1 MSDELLDARYARWDG
16 VDRPF
21 TLVTTTTPASPGEG
35 EVLVRIDLATV
46 CGSDLHTVN
55 GRRASPVPAL
65 LGHEQVGTVL
75 AVGPGAPSC
84 VDGTPVVP
92 GRRVVW
98 SVTASCGTCPRCLRG
113 HPQKC
118 RELRKYGHEPL
129 DEQAPLLGGFATH
142 CVLLPGTA
150 IVAVP
155 EGLPDAVA
163 APASCATATV
173 AAAISA
179 AGPLEGREV
188 LVTGA
193 GMLGLTAVSMAALGG
208 ARVTAVDPSPA
219 RRARAG
225 EFGAT
230 RVLDVGEPPGRA
242 DIALELS
249 GSTDAVRLCLSVLDI
264 GGTAVLA
271 GSVSPADAVPIDP
284 EWLVRGLRTVTGVH
298 NYRPADLDAA
308 VAFLAA
314 RHAAH
319 PFAELVEGAHS
330 LGELDTAVRAA
341 RGADAPRQA
350 VLPGLG
356 RAGSNPRRPGVER
369 VTSPHG
375 TRAPR
380 HG

>member
-1 MSDELLDARYARWDG
+1 MTDWVDAMPGTISDGPLDVHYARWDG

-21 TLVTTTTPASPGEG
+21 TLVATTTPGSPGEG

-55 GRRASPVPAL
+55 GKRPSPVPVL

-75 AVGPGAPSC
+75 AVGPGSPSC

-92 GRRVVW
+92 GLRVVW

-129 DEQAPLLGGFATH
+129 DERAPLTGGFATH

-155 EGLPDAVA
+155 DELPDAVA

-173 AAAISA
+173 AAVIAA

-193 GMLGLTAVSMAALGG
+193 GMLGLTAVAMAALGG

-219 RRARAG
+219 RRVCAG
-225 EFGAT
+225 QFGAA
-230 RVLDVGEPPGRA
+230 RVLDVNEPPGPA

-249 GSTDAVRLCLSVLDI
+249 GRTDAVRTCLSALDV

-298 NYRPADLDAA
+298 NYRPVDLHSA

-314 RHAAH
+314 RHGAH
-319 PFAELVEGAHS
+319 PFADLVEGAHS
-330 LGELDTAVRAA
+330 LKDLGAAVRAA
-341 RGADAPRQA
+341 QGADAPRQA
-350 VLPGLG
+350 VLPRLG
-356 RAGSNPRRPGVER
+356 
-369 VTSPHG
+369 
-375 TRAPR
+375 
-380 HG
+380 